1 MNVSVLLWSWWL
13 LKRKKKKSESAGENV
28 LGIVVEWW
36 EQWRGSLW
44 CVVGSKLWDPCG
56 IGQVGREGLVRIE
69 GVVGLASDAEWLD
82 LDPPNCCG
90 LGERAGMRCCPRTCL
105 DLV

>member
-56 IGQVGREGLVRIE
+56 IGQVDREGLVRIG
-69 GVVGLASDAEWLD
+69 GVVELASGLGWLA
-82 LDPPNCCG
+82 LGLPNCG
-90 LGERAGMRCCPRTCL
+90 GIGERAGRRSRTCL